1 MRKVAVITGTR
12 ADYGILYPVL
22 KAIDSSQNLKLQLI
36 VCGMHLCP
44 DFGMTIKEI
53 EKDGFE
59 ISDKFETVFSSD
71 TGSSMAKTVGLSI
84 MYAAQSF
91 ERLKPDIVLVLGD
104 RGEMLAAAI
113 AACYMNIPVAHI
125 HGGEVSGTVD
135 ESIRHAI
142 TKLSHIHFPATED
155 SRNRIIK
162 MGEKE
167 ENVFV
172 VGAPGLDVIKSTKY
186 MSREE
191 FLNKFGLKDD
201 KIILMTQ
208 HPVTTEIDDVDFQIR
223 ETLNA
228 IVSIGKQTV
237 ITYPN
242 SDSGGRMIIRRIEE
256 YRQKYSF
263 IKVYKNLSQYDY
275 LNLLNNAD
283 VMVGNSSSG
292 IIEAASFKLPVV
304 NIGTRQNGRL
314 RGINVMDAAYSRK
327 EIINA
332 INKSLYDD
340 NYIKS
345 LDKCINPYG
354 DGNASGRIV
363 KILNDIKIDRNLIQ
377 KKITY

>member
-22 KAIDSSQNLKLQLI
+22 KAIDSSENLKLQLI

-71 TGSSMAKTVGLSI
+71 TGSSMAKTIGLSI
-84 MYAAQSF
+84 MYITQSF

-155 SRNRIIK
+155 SRDRIIK
-162 MGEKE
+162 MGEKK

-172 VGAPGLDVIKSTKY
+172 VGAPGLDVIKNTKY

-191 FLNKFGLKDD
+191 FLNEFGLKDD

-208 HPVTTEIDDVDFQIR
+208 HPVTTEIDDVDFQIKA
-223 ETLNA
+223 TLDA

-242 SDSGGRMIIRRIEE
+242 SDSGGRIIIRRIEE

-314 RGINVMDAAYSRK
+314 RGINVMDAAYSR
-327 EIINA
+327 EAIINA

-340 NYIKS
+340 DYIKG

-363 KILNDIKIDRNLIQ
+363 EILNDIKIDRNLIQ

>member
-22 KAIDSSQNLKLQLI
+22 KAIDSSENLKLQLI

-53 EKDGFE
+53 EKDGFQ

-84 MYAAQSF
+84 MYITQSF

-142 TKLSHIHFPATED
+142 TKLSHIHFPATLD
-155 SRNRIIK
+155 SKNRIIK

-242 SDSGGRMIIRRIEE
+242 SDSGGRIIIRRIEE